1 MNYLHKTKFH
11 ILFLLFMAFSLSGF
25 SQQIISYAYDNAGNR
40 ISRKVIDLTVTPNP
54 THVKKGADPEPV
66 VEQLGERKITVFPN
80 PTKGSLAVEIVGGD
94 EKDELS
100 ISLYTA
106 TGQQLLSKSVQ
117 AGTTPINMT
126 TYPKA
131 YYVLRVQAG
140 EKYTEYKII
149 KQ

>member
-1 MNYLHKTKFH
+1 MNFLHKTTSKLF
-11 ILFLLFMAFSLSGF
+11 FLLFMACSLSGF
-25 SQQIISYAYDNAGNR
+25 SQQIVSYAYDNAGNR
-40 ISRKVIDLTVTPNP
+40 ISRKVINLTVTPNP
-54 THVKKGADPEPV
+54 AHAKKGADPAPV

-106 TGQQLLSKSVQ
+106 TGQRLLSKSVQ

-126 TYPKA
+126 PTPKH
-131 YYVLRVQAG
+131 
-140 EKYTEYKII
+140 IMC
-149 KQ
+149 

>member
-1 MNYLHKTKFH
+1 
-11 ILFLLFMAFSLSGF
+11 
-25 SQQIISYAYDNAGNR
+25 
-40 ISRKVIDLTVTPNP
+40 
-54 THVKKGADPEPV
+54 V

-106 TGQQLLSKSVQ
+106 TGQRLLSKSVQ

-126 TYPKA
+126 PTPKH
-131 YYVLRVQAG
+131 
-140 EKYTEYKII
+140 IMC
-149 KQ
+149 

>member
-11 ILFLLFMAFSLSGF
+11 FLFVLFMTFSLSGF
-25 SQQIISYAYDNAGNR
+25 SQQIVSYAYDNAGNR
-40 ISRKVIDLTVTPNP
+40 ISRKVIDLTTPNP
-54 THVKKGADPEPV
+54 ARVKKGADPAPV

-100 ISLYTA
+100 ISLFNA
-106 TGQQLLSKSVQ
+106 TGQQLLSKPVQ
-117 AGTTPINMT
+117 AGTTPINMS

-140 EKYTEYKII
+140 EKATEFKII